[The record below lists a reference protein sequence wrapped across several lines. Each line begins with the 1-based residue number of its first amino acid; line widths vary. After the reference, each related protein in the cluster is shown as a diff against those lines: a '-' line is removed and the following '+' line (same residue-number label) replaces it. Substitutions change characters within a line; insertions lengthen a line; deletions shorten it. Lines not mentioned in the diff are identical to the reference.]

1 MCGIAGFV
9 DFRKKSSKLILQEM
23 TDVLHHRG
31 PDDSGYS
38 FYKSEE
44 ATIGLGHRRL
54 SILDLSKHGHQP
66 MAYDDLELVYNGE
79 VYNFKEIRVELE
91 KYNYTFS
98 SDSDTEVILKAYHKW
113 GIKSVDK
120 FNGMF
125 AICVYDKQEQ
135 RLTLVRDR
143 AGVKPYYYYYSDGL
157 FMFASELKSFHQNT
171 GFKKQIN
178 KDALALYMQYG
189 YISEPYSIFENTFKL
204 KSGHY
209 MELNLKTKSISTIKY
224 WDVIDFYN
232 KPKLDINEKEAIGE
246 TEKLLKSAFEYRM
259 VSDVP
264 VGVFLS
270 GGYDSSVVTAL
281 LQNDRSQKLNTFTIG
296 FKEKGYDEA
305 PFAKEIAKYLGTNH
319 TEYYCTQQDALDIL
333 PKLPEI
339 YDEPF
344 GDSSAIPTTLV
355 SQLAK
360 KDVSVTLSADGGDE
374 IFGGYGKYEALLRHY
389 NVSKKTPYI
398 IKKLLKANV
407 SQKIVSKLLFVIG
420 IKNSSMRI
428 KKITELFMEHEIQKM
443 LSIAGKAFQYDELPY
458 LLNFKYVSPKT
469 NFDTTLSI
477 ADLLEKLLAIDYK
490 TYMADDILHK
500 VDRAT
505 MSVSL
510 EGREPLLDHRI
521 VEYIAQLPSDM
532 KIKNRDKK
540 WLLKQITHKY
550 LPKEMMD
557 RPKKGFG
564 IPIQE
569 WFKEELKEYLE
580 VYLSEKAL
588 LKHELFNIKYVLDM
602 KNRYLNNQDINI
614 NKLWYVLI
622 FQMWYFKWIEND

>member
-1 MCGIAGFV
+1 MCGIAGFI
-9 DFRKKSSKLILQEM
+9 DFTKKSDKQTLINM

-38 FYKSEE
+38 FYENE
-44 ATIGLGHRRL
+44 YANIGLGHRRL
-54 SILDLSKHGHQP
+54 SILDLSSHGHQP
-66 MAYDDLELVYNGE
+66 MSFDHLEIVYNGE
-79 VYNFKEIRVELE
+79 VYNFKEIRTELE
-91 KYNYTFS
+91 KHGYTFYS
-98 SDSDTEVILKAYHKW
+98 NSDTEVILKAYHKW
-113 GIKSVDK
+113 GVKAVDR

-125 AICVYDKQEQ
+125 VITIYDKQKQ
-135 RLTLVRDR
+135 KIICIRDR
-143 AGVKPYYYYYSDGL
+143 AGVKPYYYYFSNGL
-157 FMFASELKSFHQNT
+157 FMFASELKSFHENSS
-171 GFKKQIN
+171 FKKQID

-189 YISEPYSIFENTFKL
+189 YIPEPHSIFEHTYKFPA
-204 KSGHY
+204 GHY
-209 MELNLKTKSISTIKY
+209 AEFNIKNSKFNIHKY

-232 KPKLDINEKEAIGE
+232 KPKLDITENEAIKE

-281 LQNDRSQKLNTFTIG
+281 LQSGRSEKLNTFTIG

-305 PFAKEIAKYLGTNH
+305 PFAKEVANYLGTNH
-319 TEYYCTQQDALDIL
+319 TEYYCTQKDALDIL

-355 SQLAK
+355 SQLTK
-360 KDVSVTLSADGGDE
+360 QDVSVSLSADGGDE
-374 IFGGYGKYEALLRHY
+374 TFGGYGKYTGIL
-389 NVSKKTPYI
+389 
-398 IKKLLKANV
+398 KKLDTFAKIPNLLKPLLAKALRQKVVYNSAEKFGGMFDAKTRCERFSDILKYDEKQMLKATG
-407 SQKIVSKLLFVIG
+407 QFTK
-420 IKNSSMRI
+420 
-428 KKITELFMEHEIQKM
+428 
-443 LSIAGKAFQYDELPY
+443 DELNEV
-458 LLNFKYVSPKT
+458 LNYSVKEIMT
-469 NFDTTLSI
+469 NFDTEVYQDRVSN
-477 ADLLEKLLAIDYK
+477 LLAVDYK
-490 TYMADDILHK
+490 TYMVDDILHK

-510 EGREPLLDHRI
+510 EGREPLLDHCI
-521 VEYIAQLPSDM
+521 IEYVAQLPSDM
-532 KIKNRDKK
+532 KIKNGNKK

-564 IPIQE
+564 VPIQE
-569 WFKEELKEYLE
+569 WFKKELKEYFE

-588 LKHELFNIKYVLDM
+588 SKHGLFNVDEVLRL
-602 KNRYLNNQDINI
+602 KNEYLSGSNANVT
-614 NKLWYVLI
+614 KLWFI
-622 FQMWYFKWIEND
+622 FMFQMWYERWM